1 LVQREFLLLFLL
13 FADRMDSQ
21 HLGTTFMPQP
31 HSKSVLVLAP
41 HPDDETFGCGGTIR
55 MLSDS
60 GVDVDV
66 AFMTRG
72 EQGMERSA
80 DQTAE
85 ASRQLAETRSREA
98 RAACDVLGV
107 RNVVFLNG
115 HDTRLGDEPQHAA
128 AIAELVQKGGYH
140 RVFCPWPHDA
150 HDDHKATFAHLR
162 RAVAEHHLTASYW
175 LYEVWKPLPANTY
188 VPIDHTME
196 AKRRAIDQYQS
207 QLSQLNYREGF
218 IGLAAYRS
226 LFCPASTYAEAFL
239 VCDTREIHNIAEST
253 P

>member
-1 LVQREFLLLFLL
+1 
-13 FADRMDSQ
+13 MDLPAHSGQ
-21 HLGTTFMPQP
+21 FSGHQP
-31 HSKSVLVLAP
+31 RKNNVLVLAP

-55 MLSDS
+55 MLAES

-72 EQGMERSA
+72 EQGMERAAEQS
-80 DQTAE
+80 AE

-115 HDTRLGDEPQHAA
+115 SDTRLSDEPQLAS
-128 AIAELVQKGGYH
+128 AIADLVKKGGYH
-140 RVFCPWPHDA
+140 RLFCPWPHDA

-162 RAVAEHHLTASYW
+162 RAVAEHQLAASFW
-175 LYEVWKPLPANTY
+175 LYEVWKPLPANTF
-188 VPIDHTME
+188 VPIDRTMD

-226 LFCPASTYAEAFL
+226 LFCPASSYAEAFL
-239 VCDTREIHNIAEST
+239 VCDSREVHNIV
-253 P
+253 